1 MAFSTAS
8 ETQPQYWMSPVSS
21 IEAERKLIVRRAY
34 LKTVVFK
41 RKVMGGW
48 ESTEIFRL
56 DLKKVWRQQRRNFHL
71 KLSSRAL

>member
-8 ETQPQYWMSPVSS
+8 ETQPQYWTSPVSS

-41 RKVMGGW
+41 RKVMGG
-48 ESTEIFRL
+48 
-56 DLKKVWRQQRRNFHL
+56 
-71 KLSSRAL
+71 

>member
-34 LKTVVFK
+34 FKTVVFK
-41 RKVMGGW
+41 RKVMGG
-48 ESTEIFRL
+48 
-56 DLKKVWRQQRRNFHL
+56 
-71 KLSSRAL
+71 